1 MKNDENSVNLSRR
14 DFFKEL
20 GMIGGGGVLLSA
32 FPWLQS
38 CSADDKVQIA
48 KEKVRIGFIG
58 TGSRGQ
64 YHLNN
69 LKTVPYADVVALC
82 DNYPP
87 NLKAASV
94 IYPQAKTYDD
104 YRKVL
109 EDHIGSSQTIDNAA
123 FFPKPFFQCFWKNAG
138 IIKPSARKKHIFRPE
153 GIGNFLQMLFAF
165 TIHDQ
170 SFSFRKRKID

>member
-69 LKTVPYADVVALC
+69 LKTIPYADV
-82 DNYPP
+82 D
-87 NLKAASV
+87 
-94 IYPQAKTYDD
+94 
-104 YRKVL
+104 RKSTRL
-109 EDHIGSSQTIDNAA
+109 NSSHYQ
-123 FFPKPFFQCFWKNAG
+123 QSRM
-138 IIKPSARKKHIFRPE
+138 PSSA
-153 GIGNFLQMLFAF
+153 
-165 TIHDQ
+165 
-170 SFSFRKRKID
+170 

>member
-1 MKNDENSVNLSRR
+1 MR
-14 DFFKEL
+14 
-20 GMIGGGGVLLSA
+20 
-32 FPWLQS
+32 
-38 CSADDKVQIA
+38 IA

-109 EDHIGSSQTIDNAA
+109 EDKDIQAGMIATPLHEHAHITIDALH
-123 FFPKPFFQCFWKNAG
+123 AG
-138 IIKPSARKKHIFRPE
+138 
-153 GIGNFLQMLFAF
+153 
-165 TIHDQ
+165 
-170 SFSFRKRKID
+170 